1 VSDKRRVETSTTSA
15 AFRAKAAAEESKRD
29 LDVAT
34 AGNTDSD
41 ELGEQIEQTRADM
54 AETIDAIQDKLD
66 PRTLKQQ
73 ARDAARA
80 ATVGRVESAVSAADE
95 KAHQLVQT
103 LGERTTTIKEGAS
116 QQAQRVVTKVRT
128 IREPGAAGDLA
139 DQSSLT
145 PTGEQGMSGQWKDK
159 ATQAGLAARRGIQE
173 LETQVRRRPVVGC
186 LVALTLGAVLGWAG
200 RASTNGHDR
209 APDVEVVPIASPEI
223 RPAGTY
229 TAATYTEV

>member
-29 LDVAT
+29 LDAAT
-34 AGNTDSD
+34 AGNSDSD

-103 LGERTTTIKEGAS
+103 LGERTTTIKAGAS
-116 QQAQRVVTKVRT
+116 QQAQRVVSKVRT

-139 DQSSLT
+139 DQASSALAD
-145 PTGEQGMSGQWKDK
+145 QQRALGQWQDK
-159 ATQAGLAARRGIQE
+159 AAQARQAAGRALQS
-173 LETQVRRRPVVGC
+173 LETQVRRRPLAGC
-186 LVALTLGAVLGWAG
+186 LVALTLGAMLGWVG

-209 APDVEVVPIASPEI
+209 EPDVGVVPTATPEI

-229 TAATYTEV
+229 TEV